1 MAFLLDAEELQTGLI
16 IFRRADVKHK
26 RFYCRVRIPGAD
38 RYKVVSLKT
47 DDPKA
52 ARTAAFKYEI
62 GLQTLID
69 HNHPVF
75 NRPFS
80 QIADE
85 YAKGQRER
93 TEIGDISNDRADNVE
108 SRIRTLNLYV
118 GTTQISN
125 VGQADWN
132 RYPIWRQRLGK
143 RIKPKKADQRKGDD
157 TPDSSPI
164 PAEEAK
170 PQRVSNWTIR
180 AEMSV
185 FRAVMTYAASKSYI
199 SESQIPKG
207 KLHAADE
214 RREEFT
220 REEYSALHSKC
231 RAWMRKATRDAN
243 KWYREMTYLFMMVM
257 CNTGMRPP
265 EAKNLR
271 WRDVTATTIRKDT
284 KGKEN
289 KNEEIQLGLNA
300 GDAGKGRGTKGK
312 KDSEAK
318 GAKDGTKADEPE
330 QRKIVILNVRGKGK
344 FRRLV
349 APSSV
354 GDYFERIRAIAK
366 AKAPDDYVFTTHKG
380 EQTKTLYA
388 SLVKDMLDKT
398 GFLKGPEGTDRSTY
412 SFRHTY
418 ATMRLS
424 EGVDVYLL
432 AEQMGTS
439 VQIIEDHYGHINPV
453 KNADRILLGMHLWET
468 PEAEEASE
476 AADEGTAGNDRVNKG
491 AAVTRTAKASKR
503 KPRK

>member
-1 MAFLLDAEELQTGLI
+1 MAFLLDAEELKSGLI
-16 IFRRADVKHK
+16 IFRRADVKHHNW
-26 RFYCRVRIPGAD
+26 YCRVKLPRAD

-47 DDPKA
+47 PDRGA
-52 ARTAAFKYEI
+52 ARDQAFKFDMEVQFQ
-62 GLQTLID
+62 LKHD
-69 HNHPVF
+69 VPVF
-75 NRPFS
+75 NRPFN
-80 QIADE
+80 QIAEE
-85 YAKGQRER
+85 YAKALRER
-93 TEIGDISNDRADNVE
+93 TEIGDISNERADNVE

-118 GTTQISN
+118 GSTQISH

-132 RYPIWRQRLGK
+132 RYPIWRQKLGK
-143 RIKPKKADQRKGDD
+143 RIKPKKPNQRKGDGD
-157 TPDSSPI
+157 APNGESQP
-164 PAEEAK
+164 PLEEAK

-207 KLHAADE
+207 KLHSADE

-231 RAWMRKATRDAN
+231 RGWMRKATRDAN

-271 WRDVTATTIRKDT
+271 WRDVSVTTIRKDT

-289 KNEEIQLGLNA
+289 KNEEIQIGLTTS
-300 GDAGKGRGTKGK
+300 DAGKVSDVEGK
-312 KDSEAK
+312 KDGK
-318 GAKDGTKADEPE
+318 KTDEPE

-354 GDYFERIRAIAK
+354 GGYFERIRAIAK
-366 AKAPDDYVFTTHKG
+366 ATGPEDYVFTTYKG
-380 EQTKTLYA
+380 EQTQTLYA
-388 SLVKDMLDKT
+388 SLVKDMLKKT

-468 PEAEEASE
+468 PEAEEAPE
-476 AADEGTAGNDRVNKG
+476 AADEGTAENARVNKG
-491 AAVTRTAKASKR
+491 AAVTKSAKANPSKR